1 MQITAQGSL
10 DTGQNSQCVSV
21 KIFDS
26 SCSQLFLRSQ
36 YPFEKA
42 RGTWK
47 QLIALWILRPSTR
60 FSCLYTLNITK
71 KHKLAIWKKTLHGIT
86 ESTSVIYLHTTKQ
99 PPLLL
104 LSPPFPPHFFFFFFM
119 VRQFIQVRTE
129 NSRSS
134 PHTYVL
140 GLNSLEDYV
149 VQAFLLF
156 IQNGTSKRCYK
167 KKLDRM
173 LEGVGEGWS
182 FS

>member
-104 LSPPFPPHFFFFFFM
+104 LSPPFPPHFFFFFYGKTIHPSQNREQPKQPTHICTRLKFFG
-119 VRQFIQVRTE
+119 RLCCSSFPFIYPKWHEQ
-129 NSRSS
+129 
-134 PHTYVL
+134 
-140 GLNSLEDYV
+140 
-149 VQAFLLF
+149 
-156 IQNGTSKRCYK
+156 K
-167 KKLDRM
+167 M
-173 LEGVGEGWS
+173 L
-182 FS
+182 